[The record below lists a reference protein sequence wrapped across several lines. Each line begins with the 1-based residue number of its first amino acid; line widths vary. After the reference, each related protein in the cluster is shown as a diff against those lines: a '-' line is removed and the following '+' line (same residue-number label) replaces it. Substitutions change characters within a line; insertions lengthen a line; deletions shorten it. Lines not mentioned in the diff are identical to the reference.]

1 MEKNLIMNL
10 SFTPPTTHSHLFFI
24 HTDLSNFSP
33 KSLLIVQIKFMS
45 IKYVSLHIKKKF
57 HLKASY
63 WEQLITV
70 LDFSNFYLEIM
81 PTVKF
86 YNCRHNRHD
95 NENYLTASLMK
106 GAKIPNRNP

>member
-45 IKYVSLHIKKKF
+45 IKYVSLHIKKKIP
-57 HLKASY
+57 LKRILLGTTNHSSRFFKFLLGNNAHC
-63 WEQLITV
+63 
-70 LDFSNFYLEIM
+70 EI
-81 PTVKF
+81 
-86 YNCRHNRHD
+86 
-95 NENYLTASLMK
+95 L
-106 GAKIPNRNP
+106 